1 MDKGNYSSQSHI
13 IFRDRTTGLLQLP
26 APKLKAMEQLV
37 LQVQSGLRH
46 GHAPEELSTSC
57 RDSSRYSRDASLA
70 DSWERERREWWS
82 QHLLSPQGQV
92 NGNLTDFD
100 YGELVQNCC
109 GGTYMMRDSH
119 GAKAAVFK
127 PIDEVCPPL
136 ENVVPLTRTN

>member
-1 MDKGNYSSQSHI
+1 
-13 IFRDRTTGLLQLP
+13 
-26 APKLKAMEQLV
+26 MEQLV